1 MIEELE
7 KKLEELFNKQGIGKC
22 TERWKATRKHVAQT
36 EADYIEDLKTRLR
49 QGGVL

>member
-7 KKLEELFNKQGIGKC
+7 QKLEELFKSQGLEKC
-22 TERWKATRKHVAQT
+22 VERWKATRKHVART
-36 EADYIEDLKTRLR
+36 EEDYIEDLKTRLR

>member
-1 MIEELE
+1 MVEELE
-7 KKLEELFNKQGIGKC
+7 QKLEDLFKSQGIEKC